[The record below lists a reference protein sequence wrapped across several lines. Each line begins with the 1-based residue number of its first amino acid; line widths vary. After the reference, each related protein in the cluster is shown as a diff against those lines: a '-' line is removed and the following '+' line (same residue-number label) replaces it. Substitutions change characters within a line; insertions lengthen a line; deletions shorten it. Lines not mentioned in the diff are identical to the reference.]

1 MKSPQSSSL
10 LQAPVKWAC
19 PVKLKM
25 KHQNKD
31 LVTPSSSSFSCSS
44 IKAKGKKEKEKK
56 VFVSNPQKQPQS
68 ADMFCCIGSPFE
80 KWSLRIT
87 HWSFTA
93 NWLWPRRSPLLL
105 CGNLC
110 NNVLNS
116 TYRYSSSSVMTVVLN
131 HVLVRLVTTT
141 ATARVPLYQNRRIK
155 MFGFLLIMI
164 FFFFY

>member
-1 MKSPQSSSL
+1 MCCWMKSPQSSSL

-44 IKAKGKKEKEKK
+44 IKAKGKKRKFLFQILKN
-56 VFVSNPQKQPQS
+56 NPSLLICFAVLVAHLK
-68 ADMFCCIGSPFE
+68 
-80 KWSLRIT
+80 SLRIT

-116 TYRYSSSSVMTVVLN
+116 TYRYSSSSNSNDSSIESCIGSASNNNSYCSSTFVSE
-131 HVLVRLVTTT
+131 
-141 ATARVPLYQNRRIK
+141 
-155 MFGFLLIMI
+155 
-164 FFFFY
+164 

>member
-1 MKSPQSSSL
+1 MCCWMKSPQSSSL

-44 IKAKGKKEKEKK
+44 IKAKGKKEKK

-116 TYRYSSSSVMTVVLN
+116 TYRYSSSSNSNDSSIESCIGSASNNNSYCSSTFVSE
-131 HVLVRLVTTT
+131 
-141 ATARVPLYQNRRIK
+141 
-155 MFGFLLIMI
+155 
-164 FFFFY
+164 

>member
-1 MKSPQSSSL
+1 MQSVSKSLPCAAEWSHHSHHLSYRRRWNERVLSNSRWSTRTKTLSPL
-10 LQAPVKWAC
+10 LPPASPV
-19 PVKLKM
+19 PLLK
-25 KHQNKD
+25 
-31 LVTPSSSSFSCSS
+31 PR
-44 IKAKGKKEKEKK
+44 EKKK

-116 TYRYSSSSVMTVVLN
+116 TYRHSSSSNSNDSSIESCIGSASNNNSYCSSTFVSE
-131 HVLVRLVTTT
+131 
-141 ATARVPLYQNRRIK
+141 
-155 MFGFLLIMI
+155 
-164 FFFFY
+164 